1 MYNICIYIQIILHIF
16 IHTIYTYT
24 YICINIYIYIYMGGT
39 KLRVLVGR
47 QVRGS
52 KRENLASL
60 DVLSA
65 SNVDFRVRWSILIQ
79 IAMTHSNYVACPI
92 CHVCLY
98 RINTHDQAPQDWE
111 IESPGKIRPSDQ
123 PKTKEVQQQDGWK
136 TGRDGCQVAR
146 TEDPRLGEDVTPPF

>member
-1 MYNICIYIQIILHIF
+1 MYLLTDYITH
-16 IHTIYTYT
+16 IYTY
-24 YICINIYIYIYMGGT
+24 NLYIYIYMYKYIYIYIWVAPNWGSWW
-39 KLRVLVGR
+39 GR

>member
-1 MYNICIYIQIILHIF
+1 MYLHTDYITH
-16 IHTIYTYT
+16 IYTY
-24 YICINIYIYIYMGGT
+24 NLYIYIYMYKYIYIWVAPNWG
-39 KLRVLVGR
+39 VLVGR

>member
-16 IHTIYTYT
+16 IHTDYT
-24 YICINIYIYIYMGGT
+24 YIYMGGT

-65 SNVDFRVRWSILIQ
+65 SNVDFRVR
-79 IAMTHSNYVACPI
+79 
-92 CHVCLY
+92 
-98 RINTHDQAPQDWE
+98 
-111 IESPGKIRPSDQ
+111 
-123 PKTKEVQQQDGWK
+123 
-136 TGRDGCQVAR
+136 
-146 TEDPRLGEDVTPPF
+146 